1 MTFIDFRNLNDTLFQ
16 ALCNEL
22 ISAEF
27 PNALSMEGS
36 GGDEG
41 IDSFIGDLNGTNLHV
56 FQYKFFTYT
65 LTPTQKR
72 QITDSLKQLLKKHPN
87 TYLWTLV
94 IPKNLTP
101 AEFKWFSNLRKDYPD
116 LHFDL
121 WSYSKVKD
129 LLTKHYRIFYDYFPI
144 P

>member
-1 MTFIDFRNLNDTLFQ
+1 
-16 ALCNEL
+16 
-22 ISAEF
+22 
-27 PNALSMEGS
+27 MEGS

-87 TYLWTLV
+87 TSLWTLV

-101 AEFKWFSNLRKDYPD
+101 AEFKWFSN
-116 LHFDL
+116 FGN
-121 WSYSKVKD
+121 
-129 LLTKHYRIFYDYFPI
+129 
-144 P
+144 